1 MSTIDYEDCLTD
13 SLLSACLYTVYVYL
27 LCTQNNTISVWEV
40 INCHP
45 SATTIRCPHQRRRSS
60 GESAAEDEPFATLP
74 GDYNGDET
82 FQIRHLVPFL
92 DGFIVP
98 NCLVQ
103 IKAIL
108 FYYKEDKG
116 GQFSQIKC

>member
-1 MSTIDYEDCLTD
+1 M
-13 SLLSACLYTVYVYL
+13 
-27 LCTQNNTISVWEV
+27 WEV
-40 INCHP
+40 INYHP

-60 GESAAEDEPFATLP
+60 GQSAAEDEPFATLL

-98 NCLVQ
+98 NCSVQ
-103 IKAIL
+103 IMAIL
-108 FYYKEDKG
+108 FYYILNDKG
-116 GQFSQIKC
+116 GQFS